1 MIRNQQGVSLLGLMG
16 IVAIMGVTLS
26 AVGQHWSVAVKRDQE
41 KELLFRGKS
50 IRNAIEAYAVD
61 YEVMKA
67 DRSNRY
73 PRTLDQLTQL
83 PKRYLPKVYKD
94 PITGKDFDLI
104 VVKGEIRGVRS
115 TSTDWVMDI
124 VNLKDAA
131 TYKDMLFQAQD
142 PKQSGPPGLDQAG
155 PVNPLNPLL
164 AQPAAP
170 PPPGGAPSPGMP
182 PSVGPGGQPIVMP

>member
-1 MIRNQQGVSLLGLMG
+1 MISNQKGIGLLGLMA
-16 IVAIMGVTLS
+16 IIAIMGVTLS
-26 AVGQHWSVAVKRDQE
+26 AVGQHWSVAVKRDKE

-50 IRNAIEAYAVD
+50 IRNALEAYAAD

-67 DRSNRY
+67 DRSSRY
-73 PRTLDQLTQL
+73 PRTLDQLTQM

-115 TSTDWVMDI
+115 ASTDWVMDI

-142 PKQSGPPGLDQAG
+142 PRQMGPPGLDQAN
-155 PVNPLNPLL
+155 PMNPLNPLL

-170 PPPGGAPSPGMP
+170 APPGGAPSPGI
-182 PSVGPGGQPIVMP
+182 PSGVGPGGQPVVMP

>member
-1 MIRNQQGVSLLGLMG
+1 LMG
-16 IVAIMGVTLS
+16 IIAIMGVTLS
-26 AVGQHWSVAVKRDQE
+26 AVGQHWSVTVKRDKE
-41 KELLFRGKS
+41 KELLFRGMS
-50 IRNAIEAYAVD
+50 IRNAIAAYAAD

-67 DRSNRY
+67 DRSSRY

-131 TYKDMLFQAQD
+131 TYKEMLFQAQD
-142 PKQSGPPGLDQAG
+142 PKQMGPPGLDQAP

-164 AQPAAP
+164 A
-170 PPPGGAPSPGMP
+170 
-182 PSVGPGGQPIVMP
+182 

>member
-1 MIRNQQGVSLLGLMG
+1 MIRNQQGIGLLGLMG
-16 IVAIMGVTLS
+16 VIAIIGVTLS
-26 AVGQHWSVAVKRDQE
+26 AVGQHWSVAVKRDKE

-50 IRNAIEAYAVD
+50 IRNALEAYAAD

-67 DRSNRY
+67 DRSSRY

-115 TSTDWVMDI
+115 ASTDWVMDI
-124 VNLKDAA
+124 VNIKDAA
-131 TYKDMLFQAQD
+131 MYKDMVFQAQD
-142 PKQSGPPGLDQAG
+142 PRQMGPPGLDQAN
-155 PVNPLNPLL
+155 PMNPLNPLL

-170 PPPGGAPSPGMP
+170 PPTGGAPNPGVP
-182 PSVGPGGQPIVMP
+182 PSVGPGGPPVVMP